1 MKREQLTEAM
11 EDYLKTIYELVSTH
25 ERATTTQIAEVL
37 HVKPASVTGMLQR
50 LAKFDPPLVEYE
62 KHQGAQLTTTGE
74 KAALEVI
81 RHHRLLERFLCEVL
95 GFPWEKV
102 HEEAHRLEH
111 AISEEFE
118 ERIAIILGNPTHDPH
133 GEPIPNRDLTMPTFA
148 TLCLC
153 DLRERQIAI
162 VKRVPDT
169 DPALLCYLAEVGI
182 VPGAQLEVKSYSPF
196 DENLTIKVEDSDEKI
211 VLGPGITNK
220 IFVEK
225 I

>member
-11 EDYLKTIYELVSTH
+11 EDYLKTIYELVTTH
-25 ERATTTQIAEVL
+25 ERATTTQIAKVL
-37 HVKPASVTGMLQR
+37 HVKPASVTGMIQR

-62 KHQGAQLTTTGE
+62 KHQGVQLTTIGE

-111 AISEEFE
+111 VISEEFE
-118 ERIAIILGNPTHDPH
+118 ERIAIILGNPTYDPH
-133 GEPIPNRDLTMPTFA
+133 GDPIPNRDLTMPTFT

-153 DLRERQIAI
+153 DLREGQITI

-182 VPGAQLEVKSYSPF
+182 VPGAQLEVKGYSPF
-196 DENLTIKVEDSDEKI
+196 DENLTIKVEDREEKI

-220 IFVEK
+220 IYVEK

>member
-1 MKREQLTEAM
+1 M
-11 EDYLKTIYELVSTH
+11 DIV
-25 ERATTTQIAEVL
+25 V
-37 HVKPASVTGMLQR
+37 
-50 LAKFDPPLVEYE
+50 
-62 KHQGAQLTTTGE
+62 
-74 KAALEVI
+74 
-81 RHHRLLERFLCEVL
+81 C
-95 GFPWEKV
+95 
-102 HEEAHRLEH
+102 
-111 AISEEFE
+111 
-118 ERIAIILGNPTHDPH
+118 
-133 GEPIPNRDLTMPTFA
+133 
-148 TLCLC
+148 
-153 DLRERQIAI
+153 